1 MSRAGAV
8 CASAILGLTA
18 ATVASA
24 QTIWT
29 PIEHRLSVNVEA
41 LHPRFKLDQDAE
53 ASALSGAVFLTG
65 TIPVAAHGMLVIELP
80 FARSS
85 IAVAGESSSN
95 SSLGNPYVGL
105 QVSAG
110 TASRGFVGELGI
122 RPPVV
127 GDNDAEAGTTGVFT
141 DLDRQEA
148 FINNLTAFSGA
159 ANVYARGGHT
169 MGRLRLGLT
178 EQFLGQD
185 VVDYE
190 TILNYGALGSV
201 DVDRLR
207 VGAALTGRYLLT
219 ESGSFGDRSFHHAA
233 ASVSVLFDQL
243 RPGLFVRVPFDED
256 IRDLVSSTFGITLEY
271 TFR

>member
-1 MSRAGAV
+1 V
-8 CASAILGLTA
+8 CASAILALTA
-18 ATVASA
+18 ATAASA

-41 LHPRFKLDQDAE
+41 LHPRFKLDQGAE
-53 ASALSGAVFLTG
+53 ASALSGAVFVTG
-65 TIPVAAHGMLVIELP
+65 TIPVAEHGMLVIELP

-95 SSLGNPYVGL
+95 SSIGNPYVGL
-105 QVSAG
+105 QIGTG

-127 GDNDAEAGTTGVFT
+127 GDNDAEAGATGIFT

-159 ANVYARGGHT
+159 ANVYARGVHT
-169 MGRLRLGLT
+169 GGRLRLGLT

-219 ESGSFGDRSFHHAA
+219 ESGSFGARSFHHAA
-233 ASVSVLFDQL
+233 ASANMSFDQF
-243 RPGLFVRVPFDED
+243 RPGLFVRVPFDKD
-256 IRDLVSSTFGITLEY
+256 IREVVPSTFGITLEC